1 MPFAQLPDANI
12 YYEEHGSGF
21 PLLLVAP
28 GGMRS
33 AVPMWRNAPWDP
45 IAHFSE
51 QYRVIAMDQR
61 NAGQSTGA
69 IAAGDGWHT
78 YRADQLGLLDHLG
91 VDQFHTAGMCIGGPY
106 CLGLAQYA
114 PERVRGTVL
123 FQSIGLDDNRQ
134 LFFEMFDQWAEA
146 LQAGAHSDVPAEA
159 WRTFRQ
165 RLFGGEF
172 LFNMDAA
179 DVRQIQTPSLILC
192 GADPY
197 HPEVTS
203 RALADH
209 LPNAKLIEQWKD
221 PASQPAARAAI
232 EDFLQQCTPAG

>member
-21 PLLLVAP
+21 PLLLIAP

-33 AVPMWRNAPWDP
+33 AVPMWSNAPWDP

-69 IAAGDGWHT
+69 ISADDGWHT
-78 YRADQLGLLDHLG
+78 YRDDQLGLLDHLG
-91 VDQFHTAGMCIGGPY
+91 IDRFHTAGMCIGGPY
-106 CLGLAQYA
+106 CLGLAQHA
-114 PERVRGTVL
+114 PKRLGATVL

-134 LFFEMFDQWAEA
+134 LFFDMFDQWADA
-146 LQAGAHSDVPAEA
+146 LQADTHSNVPAHA
-159 WRTFRQ
+159 WSAFRQ
-165 RLFGGEF
+165 RLFGGDF
-172 LFNMDAA
+172 LFNLSTAQ
-179 DVRQIQTPSLILC
+179 VQQIQTPSLILC

-203 RALADH
+203 RALAEH
-209 LPNAKLIEQWKD
+209 LPNAEFLEHWKD
-221 PASQPAARAAI
+221 PAAQPAARAAV
-232 EDFLQQCTPAG
+232 EDFLGRHTPVS